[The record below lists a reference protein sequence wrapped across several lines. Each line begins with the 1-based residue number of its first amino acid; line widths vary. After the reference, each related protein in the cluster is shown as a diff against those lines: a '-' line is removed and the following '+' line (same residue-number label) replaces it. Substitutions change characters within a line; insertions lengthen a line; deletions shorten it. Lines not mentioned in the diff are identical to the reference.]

1 MGIDRE
7 RLMNDVDRIFYGFV
21 VVIAGLVAVSVGYL
35 VAVFTKLPESDVA
48 TALASFGG
56 VIGTIVGA
64 FFGLHLGAAGKEKA
78 EQRRQKAEEKALELA
93 GMAPPDEYKA
103 FRNSRPELFRD

>member
-1 MGIDRE
+1 MGYSCPIFREIFAGGRDNPNCEWMGIDRE

-56 VIGTIVGA
+56 VIRSEEHTSE
-64 FFGLHLGAAGKEKA
+64 LQSLRHLVC
-78 EQRRQKAEEKALELA
+78 RLL
-93 GMAPPDEYKA
+93 
-103 FRNSRPELFRD
+103 L